1 MTELTQRA
9 APPADKE
16 SLLNVLKELGRAF
29 SWGGPEW
36 TPAAD
41 VRLESDQVA
50 LIQRPGDGGN
60 LAARLS
66 LKAKPDWSEGQYWKG
81 DFRVDLAIPPQ
92 GGRPQPNLVIDVSIG
107 GRSTLDQI
115 LRGLAQHINERT
127 PYGARVEDEEL
138 FLFGPSAIKT
148 KEPARTGVDRVF
160 GDVFVR
166 PGLA

>member
-1 MTELTQRA
+1 MTDPKQRA
-9 APPADKE
+9 ASPADKE
-16 SLLNVLKELGRAF
+16 PLLNVLKELGRAF

-36 TPAAD
+36 TPEAD
-41 VRLESDQVA
+41 VRLASDQVA

-60 LAARLS
+60 LAAVLA
-66 LKAKPDWSEGQYWKG
+66 LKVKPGWSEGQYWKG
-81 DFRVDLAIPPQ
+81 DFRVDLAIPPK

-107 GRSTLDQI
+107 GRSTMNQI
-115 LRGLAQHINERT
+115 LSGLAQHINERT
-127 PYGARVEDEEL
+127 PYGARVDGEEL

-148 KEPARTGVDRVF
+148 KEPARAGVDRLF

>member
-1 MTELTQRA
+1 M
-9 APPADKE
+9 
-16 SLLNVLKELGRAF
+16 KELGRAL

-36 TPAAD
+36 TPEAD
-41 VRLESDQVA
+41 VRLQSEQVA
-50 LIQRPGDGGN
+50 LIQRPGDGQN
-60 LAARLS
+60 LAAVLS
-66 LKAKPDWSEGQYWKG
+66 LKAKPGWSEGQYWQG

-92 GGRPQPNLVIDVSIG
+92 NGRPQPNLVIEVSIG

-127 PYGARVEDEEL
+127 PYGARVEGEAL
-138 FLFGPSAIKT
+138 FLFGPSAVKT
-148 KEPARTGVDRVF
+148 SAPARTGVDRVF